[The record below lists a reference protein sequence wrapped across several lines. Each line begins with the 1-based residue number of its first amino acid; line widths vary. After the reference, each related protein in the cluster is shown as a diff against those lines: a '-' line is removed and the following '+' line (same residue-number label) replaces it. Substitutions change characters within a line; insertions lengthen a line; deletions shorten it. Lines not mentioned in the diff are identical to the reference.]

1 MDTQEITRLKDMCL
15 ITTLVREGQAEAQ
28 IVAPE
33 DDACLEAARSIQA
46 RVREVSGVDLA
57 IRREAEAGE
66 GPQAWHTVAVG
77 NLSNNAVIR
86 ALYRRWY
93 TLVDRSHPGRG
104 GYVLQTVHD
113 PWGLGKNVVVVGASD
128 GAGAGR
134 GAERLGGLLQAGEG
148 GRKTRNGE
156 AEKRRRGEKS
166 RIETE
171 KRRDGE
177 TGKGHFSGSPVPPF
191 SDSGGGGVE
200 VALGQTFIVEMGGDR
215 GREREVLAQWAGDPP
230 EEAWGYGLEGEGVA
244 HAGLYYVATGDD
256 RFAARFREGML
267 AMERDA
273 PEGVQERQVHL
284 TFYQKTILWD
294 ALEESPVFSDED
306 RLRITN
312 YILRVLRSGEG
323 HANRG
328 FQHHLKVRAPKQ
340 NHQTLLGM
348 ALFFG
353 GMYFEKYYRLPEA
366 KQWLRDVATLFKDYD
381 AHSKPVCDCNFH
393 GWACT
398 LENIAAYALAGGG
411 SRFFESGMAREAADR
426 GIISCDNRGYM
437 PVLGDCQ
444 TAWGYPTSLFQK
456 AAHYYR
462 DGRYAFMVKRRM
474 EALGDCGRPFRLGRH
489 VSDELGRLFDDVD
502 PVAPTDMVG
511 IRVARLDDL
520 YYRMPE
526 TDPDGARGM
535 FVLPPNVPYEK
546 TFDKMSFRDGF
557 EPDDQYMLFDGVG
570 GGSHS
575 FEDVN
580 SIVEFSQHGK
590 TFLVTEDNLHWPN
603 FRDHNVVTVVRDGY
617 GATPPTFAGMDL
629 VADLDRV
636 GFTRTYLKDY
646 NGVDWT
652 RNIVWEK
659 GGGFLVLDE
668 VEAREGG
675 EYTLECRWKLVGDP
689 ALAEGRFTVTQGGH
703 ACSVLNGDGARLWTE
718 AVDIGSWSDWQ
729 PEEHARRQRRFGRED
744 LVAHV
749 LHQSVVQEIKEG
761 GRYTFLNALVATPG
775 QPQMDL
781 RQVAP
786 GVVRVA
792 GPGGA
797 ALAGVSQGS
806 PFRQGP
812 LKVEAQLFRVT
823 GRGFA
828 LAMGTEVSAGRAL
841 FSSDRPVSVEYDF
854 SAGRGVLIAD
864 RRTEVKLLVGNEG
877 EVKVD
882 GAPVPKGRPYR
893 RDGKTTVTFRVPA
906 GRHEVEGTPAPEGDA
921 LLARLRE
928 AVEAASHPPHHRVH
942 AHEAPALAGR
952 EVWRFRSGDE
962 FPSFGVGDVDGDGP
976 SEVVVGS
983 MDGRVFLLN
992 ADGKLRWS
1000 RRVGGAINSIAI
1012 ADVDGDGRGEIVAGS
1027 DDCGVYLL
1035 NADGSV
1041 RWRYEPPFGLQYW
1054 PWWTLGASKVKKVL
1068 VDDVDG
1074 DGAQEV
1080 IAGVA
1085 NMRLHALDARG
1096 KEKWSFRT
1104 DHGVFVTMTT
1114 ADVDGDGLREVV
1126 GGMAIKS
1133 SNSACF
1139 AIGGDGRLRRRY
1151 ANQGW
1156 TSQLTAVAVED
1167 VDGDG
1172 RPEVICGT
1180 NRGENLRVFDA
1191 GEGTFRWGHNL
1202 GDVITGVAVGAFDGR
1217 RAVVA
1222 GSRSF
1227 SVSAFYADGEE
1238 AWTCNVGAPVGV
1250 LQVCDVNGDGETEVL
1265 AGCEDGGVRVIDGR
1279 GEKVGRIPG
1288 EGRVTG
1294 IWHGR
1299 LRAQEGP
1306 VMLVGT
1312 SDGVLR
1318 AL

>member
-1 MDTQEITRLKDMCL
+1 MSEQTITRLKDMRL
-15 ITTLVREGQAEAQ
+15 ITALVREGQAEAQ
-28 IVAPE
+28 IVTPE
-33 DDACLEAARSIQA
+33 DDAYLEAARSIQA
-46 RVREVSGVDLA
+46 RVREVSGVELA
-57 IRREAEAGE
+57 IKRDAEAGE

-93 TLVDRSHPGRG
+93 TLVDRTHPGRG

-128 GAGAGR
+128 GAGTGR
-134 GAERLGGLLQAGEG
+134 GAERLGGLLQAGDAV
-148 GRKTRNGE
+148 T
-156 AEKRRRGEKS
+156 
-166 RIETE
+166 
-171 KRRDGE
+171 
-177 TGKGHFSGSPVPPF
+177 V
-191 SDSGGGGVE
+191 
-200 VALGQTFIVEMGGDR
+200 GQVFLVEMGADR
-215 GREREVLAQWAGDPP
+215 GREREALAQWAGDPP
-230 EEAWGYGLEGEGVA
+230 EEAWGYGLEGEGIA

-273 PEGVQERQVHL
+273 PEGIPERQVHL

-294 ALEESPVFSDED
+294 VLEESPVFSDED

-312 YILRVLRSGEG
+312 TILRVLRSEEG

-353 GMYFEKYYRLPEA
+353 GTYFEKYYRLPEA

-398 LENIAAYALAGGG
+398 LENIATYALAGGG

-426 GIISCDNRGYM
+426 GIISCDNLGYM

-474 EALGDCGRPFRLGRH
+474 EALGDFGFRLGRH
-489 VSDELGRLFDDVD
+489 MSDELGRLFDDVD
-502 PVAPTDMVG
+502 PVVPTDMIG

-535 FVLPPNVPYEK
+535 FVLPPNVPHEK
-546 TFDKMSFRDGF
+546 TFDKMSFRTGF

-590 TFLVTEDNLHWPN
+590 TFLVTEDSLHWPN

-659 GGGFLVLDE
+659 GGCFLALDE

-689 ALAEGRFTVTQGGH
+689 ALTEGRLTVTQWGH
-703 ACSVLNGDGARLWTE
+703 ACSVLNADGARLWTE
-718 AVDIGSWSDWQ
+718 AVNIGSWSDWQ
-729 PEEHARRQRRFGRED
+729 PEEHARRQRRYGRED

-749 LHQSVVQEIKEG
+749 LHQGVVQEIKEG

-775 QPQMDL
+775 QPRVDF
-781 RQVAP
+781 RQVGS
-786 GVVRVA
+786 GVVQVVA
-792 GPGGA
+792 PEGA
-797 ALAGVSQGS
+797 ALAGVYQGS
-806 PFRQGP
+806 PFKQGP

-823 GRGFA
+823 GRGLA
-828 LAMGTEVSAGRAL
+828 LARGTEVSAGRAL
-841 FSSDRPVSVEYDF
+841 FSSDRPVSVEYDLV
-854 SAGRGVLIAD
+854 AGRGVLIAD
-864 RRTEVKLLVGNEG
+864 RRTEVKLLVGDEG

-882 GAPVPKGRPYR
+882 GEPVPKGRPYR

-906 GRHEVEGTPAPEGDA
+906 GRHEVEGTPVSEGDA

-928 AVEAASHPPHHRVH
+928 AVEAAPHPPHHRVH

-976 SEVVVGS
+976 SEIVVGS
-983 MDGRVFLLN
+983 MDGRVFLMN
-992 ADGKLRWS
+992 ADGRLRWS
-1000 RRVGGAINSIAI
+1000 RRVGGPINSIAI

-1035 NADGSV
+1035 SADGPV

-1054 PWWTLGASKVKKVL
+1054 PWWTLGASKVKKIL

-1114 ADVDGDGLREVV
+1114 ADVDGDGLREIV

-1139 AIGGDGRLRRRY
+1139 AVGGDGRLKRRY

-1167 VDGDG
+1167 LDEDG

-1191 GEGTFRWGHNL
+1191 GEGTCRWGHNL
-1202 GDVITGVAVGAFDGR
+1202 GDVVTGVAVGAFDGR
-1217 RAVVA
+1217 RVVVA

-1250 LQVCDVNGDGETEVL
+1250 LKVCDVNGDGEAEVL
-1265 AGCEDGGVRVIDGR
+1265 AGCEDGGVWVIDGR

-1294 IWHGR
+1294 IWRGR
-1299 LRAQEGP
+1299 LRAKEGP
-1306 VMLVGT
+1306 VTLVGT

-1318 AL
+1318 AFEV